1 MSQNS
6 PTEAQFSPDE
16 VQSRFGIK
24 KDAYYDRLKFLGVKA
39 AKDSTGK
46 AFISGNEIEMLDAL
60 DGYIKQHG
68 KMEGFT
74 NSNLIESETE
84 TPSPLATT
92 ITTDNLTTNNLTT
105 ATQSAPINSDPFQA
119 ENIGPMDELINL
131 AAGIAAQRI
140 AAPHLVAL
148 EMANSMTYEDL
159 PQEYQE
165 RVDQARESVRR
176 PAATVGKLAN
186 SLLDQWRAQRS
197 PVTA

>member
-1 MSQNS
+1 MFQNS

-24 KDAYYDRLKFLGVKA
+24 KDAYYDRLKFLGIKA

-46 AFISGNEIEMLDAL
+46 AFISSNQIEMLDEL
-60 DGYIKQHG
+60 DGYIKEHG
-68 KMEGFT
+68 KMEGFI
-74 NSNLIESETE
+74 NRNLIEGETE
-84 TPSPLATT
+84 AIAAPLATT
-92 ITTDNLTTNNLTT
+92 TTIDNLTT

-148 EMANSMTYEDL
+148 EIAGSMTYDDL
-159 PQEYQE
+159 PDEYKA
-165 RVDQARESVRR
+165 RVDDARNSVRR
-176 PAATVGKLAN
+176 PAAAVGKLAG

>member
-46 AFISGNEIEMLDAL
+46 AFISSNQIEMLDSL
-60 DGYIKQHG
+60 DGYIKENG
-68 KMEGFT
+68 KMEGFINK
-74 NSNLIESETE
+74 NSIGDEAETE
-84 TPSPLATT
+84 SAPLATT
-92 ITTDNLTTNNLTT
+92 TIDNLTT
-105 ATQSAPINSDPFQA
+105 ATESAPTNSDPFQA

-148 EMANSMTYEDL
+148 EMANSMTYDDL
-159 PQEYQE
+159 PDEYRE

-176 PAATVGKLAN
+176 PAAAVGKLAG
-186 SLLDQWRAQRS
+186 SLLDQWRAQRT

>member
-1 MSQNS
+1 MTQNS

-46 AFISGNEIEMLDAL
+46 AFISSVQIELLDEL
-60 DGYIKQHG
+60 DSYIKEHG
-68 KMEGFT
+68 KMEGFVNR
-74 NSNLIESETE
+74 NSIESETE
-84 TPSPLATT
+84 SSAPLTTTT
-92 ITTDNLTTNNLTT
+92 IDHLTT
-105 ATQSAPINSDPFQA
+105 ATESAPINSDPFQA

-148 EMANSMTYEDL
+148 EMAGSMTYEDL
-159 PQEYQE
+159 PDEYKA
-165 RVDQARESVRR
+165 RVDEARDSVRR
-176 PAATVGKLAN
+176 PAAAVGKLAG
-186 SLLDQWRAQRS
+186 SLLDQWRAQRT

>member
-1 MSQNS
+1 MSPNS

-46 AFISGNEIEMLDAL
+46 AFISGNQIEMLDSL
-60 DGYIKQHG
+60 DSYIKEHG

-74 NSNLIESETE
+74 NSNLIDETE
-84 TPSPLATT
+84 AKSAPLTTTT
-92 ITTDNLTTNNLTT
+92 IDNLTT
-105 ATQSAPINSDPFQA
+105 APQSAPIHSDPFQA

-176 PAATVGKLAN
+176 PAAAVGKLAG

-197 PVTA
+197 PMTA